1 MTKHSLTVWLPRCD
15 PTPAG
20 HYDCE
25 APRRP
30 DEVVS
35 RLSVT
40 RQCPCRQRT
49 AARMQHGSGKVSEDN
64 PHLPNPILP
73 PAGPWRL
80 QRGWRLGIAAATG
93 RL

>member
-20 HYDCE
+20 HYDYE

-49 AARMQHGSGKVSEDN
+49 ATSATRIGKGLGGQPPPTQ
-64 PHLPNPILP
+64 PHH
-73 PAGPWRL
+73 ASS
-80 QRGWRLGIAAATG
+80 
-93 RL
+93 